1 VSPTRVSPIS
11 AQKKLPSGWAKDID
25 PETQQKYYYNHETE
39 ESQWHTPKR
48 DERTP
53 NQKSFGSASGG
64 KMMAAAAG
72 AGGSST
78 GKKSLLEPQWERAVD
93 PETGERYYYNHNTDE
108 SQWHTPKRSSTPK
121 PGWETAIDP
130 ESGERYW
137 YHPETLESQ
146 WGTPTRTPKGGKTP
160 TKSPYASM
168 QSIHEHQGQG
178 GSNTTSPKRSPVPPT
193 TKREEHAVDDH
204 DAAEESKAERMSEEE
219 LLAFKFEK
227 LKRGAMV
234 LRMSEDFND
243 PGTVWQEWQAG
254 GAGREGPVFYAVKGM
269 RGGQWKVPKVFL
281 ATNKRLTMV
290 AGSAPVLPGD
300 AYHKAGVGSD
310 SDGEGTRTNAA
321 AAAATTTKTAV
332 TRDWRDEVKSEVKGQ
347 FLGNK
352 RAAAAA
358 NGGGGRGLTVDTSG
372 GGRDSRESLLLP
384 GSDNWNGSSEGF
396 ATSGGAEEWMRAE
409 QAQAL
414 VTREL
419 DRQMRLKEQREQEQ
433 QEREHTP
440 SKSMAKA
447 SRPHTASAAKAK
459 ARENELKESY
469 AALQGL
475 EAAGGGKKGAFRMAA
490 NEREIE
496 ANSNRAR
503 AARSKWE
510 EYVGPTLAPTHDTDD
525 GDWRKRDVGGGDDDD
540 DDDDSAHERDPAV
553 AAYRESLRS
562 NPNGRDAGYG
572 SDDSDFGDNA
582 GIGPAAKEILRN
594 KVVNRVE
601 ADREAVA
608 RQERKE
614 LEKEAEEERA
624 RKEARER
631 SRSALNDD
639 SLREMAANAVVIQ
652 QRWPW
657 TRLVDMRSDL
667 VFYHNEQSDAYQHE
681 PPATFTDANAS
692 VGLKLPAGQEDDAY
706 EDFQDDHDEEE
717 HELRARN
724 RVLNAKGGGRR
735 VPKRIATKSKFK
747 APPTSKK
754 WELPSRRGGNKNLD
768 TIRAGELSANVDS
781 RYKEEVYSRSP
792 VKEPRQQQV
801 DEDGGED
808 IDSDGGYCA
817 TEADRFLRNDFSS
830 LRALSAQQRE
840 RDGQQQRQQQ
850 QLNHRGNAAH
860 GRSAERT
867 RSIFEAKDATE
878 RLDYDTKYAPPPGVD
893 KAALRYT
900 LDRAAQQAGHR
911 PGMLFLISKGKFVD
925 MRGRAAEAKFAAHNG
940 DPHMG
945 LHGMVHALHAE
956 ESPAEVKRQLT
967 PDELQQEQA
976 LELLDRLRRLAT
988 ETVRILLYYCFP
1000 SFFCDVSVALLPVAP
1015 RLHSLSR
1022 RHDV

>member
-1 VSPTRVSPIS
+1 
-11 AQKKLPSGWAKDID
+11 
-25 PETQQKYYYNHETE
+25 
-39 ESQWHTPKR
+39 
-48 DERTP
+48 
-53 NQKSFGSASGG
+53 
-64 KMMAAAAG
+64 
-72 AGGSST
+72 
-78 GKKSLLEPQWERAVD
+78 
-93 PETGERYYYNHNTDE
+93 
-108 SQWHTPKRSSTPK
+108 
-121 PGWETAIDP
+121 
-130 ESGERYW
+130 
-137 YHPETLESQ
+137 
-146 WGTPTRTPKGGKTP
+146 
-160 TKSPYASM
+160 
-168 QSIHEHQGQG
+168 
-178 GSNTTSPKRSPVPPT
+178 
-193 TKREEHAVDDH
+193 
-204 DAAEESKAERMSEEE
+204 MSEEE

-227 LKRGAMV
+227 LKRGAVV

-254 GAGREGPVFYAVKGM
+254 GAGGGGPVFYAVKGM
-269 RGGQWKVPKVFL
+269 RGGQWKVPKVYL

-290 AGSAPVLPGD
+290 TGSAPVLPGD
-300 AYHKAGVGSD
+300 VYHKAAGVGSD
-310 SDGEGTRTNAA
+310 SEGEDTRSSNAA
-321 AAAATTTKTAV
+321 AAAAAAATAAAV
-332 TRDWRDEVKSEVKGQ
+332 ARDWRDEVKSEVKGQ

-358 NGGGGRGLTVDTSG
+358 ANSGGGRGLTVDTSG
-372 GGRDSRESLLLP
+372 GRDNEESILP

-419 DRQMRLKEQREQEQ
+419 DRQMRLKEQREKEQ

-475 EAAGGGKKGAFRMAA
+475 EAAGGGKKGAFRMAE

-525 GDWRKRDVGGGDDDD
+525 GDWKRRHVGGGNDDNDD

-572 SDDSDFGDNA
+572 SDDSDFGDDA

-601 ADREAVA
+601 ADREAVV

-667 VFYHNEQSDAYQHE
+667 VFYHNEQSDTYQHE
-681 PPATFTDANAS
+681 PPTSFADANTP

-706 EDFQDDHDEEE
+706 EDFQDDQDEEE

-724 RVLNAKGGGRR
+724 RMLNAKGGGSRR

-792 VKEPRQQQV
+792 VKEPRQQHV
-801 DEDGGED
+801 DEEEGED
-808 IDSDGGYCA
+808 IDSDGGYGA
-817 TEADRFLRNDFSS
+817 TAADRFLRNDFSS

-840 RDGQQQRQQQ
+840 RDGQEERQQQ
-850 QLNHRGNAAH
+850 PNHRGDAAH
-860 GRSAERT
+860 GRSAERS
-867 RSIFEAKDATE
+867 RSIFNAEDATE

-911 PGMLFLISKGKFVD
+911 QGMLFLISKGKFVD
-925 MRGRAAEAKFAAHNG
+925 RRGRAAEAKFAAHNG

-945 LHGMVHALHAE
+945 LHGMVHALHTE

-988 ETVRILLYYCFP
+988 ETVSILLY
-1000 SFFCDVSVALLPVAP
+1000 FCS
-1015 RLHSLSR
+1015 SILSCL
-1022 RHDV
+1022 